1 MMAIT
6 KVADETYFST
16 GNGFQQAWK
25 LSPGMIAAII
35 NDDNADDSQ
44 YVILVNQMIKSLRN
58 DDVC

>member
-1 MMAIT
+1 MMAIS
-6 KVADETYFST
+6 KVADETYFIT
-16 GNGFQQAWK
+16 GNCFRQAWQ
-25 LSPGMIAAII
+25 LLPGMIAAII